1 MKQMEVKRRRIL
13 SRRSEMI
20 ANSQLQGVQWIQ
32 IRRLPEEKPR
42 GRGVLKKK
50 ALKLLFAA
58 GWIFWF
64 LFLGGFLV
72 TGVQLP
78 GRLSRLSAKDFF
90 YALECHKYLW
100 YIGGVWKKNP

>member
-20 ANSQLQGVQWIQ
+20 ANSQLKGVQWIQ
-32 IRRLPEEKPR
+32 IRHLSEEKPR
-42 GRGVLKKK
+42 SRGGLKNKV
-50 ALKLLFAA
+50 LKLLFAA

-72 TGVQLP
+72 TGAQFLS
-78 GRLSRLSAKDFF
+78 RLSRLSTKDFF

-100 YIGGVWKKNP
+100 YMGDLWKRNP